1 MKRAFTLLRNRQG
14 LALALLMFCTTLA
27 YCVTRAIKEMVL
39 LSQLGAAYLPV
50 VNFFIVLPISV
61 ALGSWYVTCQ
71 HRFCTKSAYH
81 FVSLGLFSY
90 MFIYTFILAPNTFQ
104 IGILTQPLLDL
115 DIFKSPSMT
124 PFVSVLN
131 AWPAV
136 LYYASCELWGNFTLM
151 VMFWQLANEIYTT
164 DEAKELYPWFVTV
177 SSVAM
182 TSSFCLLKC
191 ISTASSPLIS
201 GLVIIGALSLM
212 MNALV
217 YFGCNANI
225 TPKASSSK
233 KIAWTTML
241 ALCIRS
247 KEILYLAS
255 SVVLFYT
262 LSNVLEVTLK
272 EQVVKSLT
280 NPVEYL
286 TFMQDNLFYQGGAL
300 LLMSLIR
307 LTLLPS
313 LSWTI
318 TAAITPVFC
327 IVFVNY
333 YLLSLAGI
341 LPSIPLHGLQHYGIY
356 FGLFSIITLKTM
368 KYAFF
373 DVAKEMFYIPMDA
386 SQRTQG
392 KTVVDGMGARI
403 GKSGYGVVQLIL
415 FYLTGHDQMM
425 QLLPSIILMIAI
437 LSCCWIWVA
446 FRLDKLYQA
455 NEEAIEDLPVPQQV

>member
-1 MKRAFTLLRNRQG
+1 MKKAITLFSNRQS

-27 YCVTRAIKEMVL
+27 YCVTRAMKEMVL
-39 LSQLGAAYLPV
+39 LAQLGAAYLPV
-50 VNFFIVLPISV
+50 VNFFIVLPVSV

-81 FVSLGLFSY
+81 FVSLGLFAY
-90 MFIYTFILAPNTFQ
+90 MFIYTSILAPNSAYVSLF
-104 IGILTQPLLDL
+104 TQSLLDL
-115 DIFKSPSMT
+115 SIFQSTSMT
-124 PFVSVLN
+124 PLVSVLK

-164 DEAKELYPWFVTV
+164 DEAQELYPWFVTV
-177 SSVAM
+177 SSMAM

-191 ISTASSPLIS
+191 ISTASNPLLS
-201 GLVIIGALSLM
+201 GLVIVGFLSLL

-217 YFGCNANI
+217 YFGCS
-225 TPKASSSK
+225 THTTQRASSSK
-233 KIAWTTML
+233 KISWTTML
-241 ALCIRS
+241 TLCLRS

-272 EQVVKSLT
+272 EQVVRSLS

-300 LLMSLIR
+300 LLMSLVR

-313 LSWTI
+313 LSWSI
-318 TAAITPVFC
+318 TAAVTPAFC

-341 LPSIPLHGLQHYGIY
+341 LPFITLQNLQHYGIY

-415 FYLTGHDQMM
+415 FSLTGHDQMM

-455 NEEAIEDLPVPQQV
+455 SEDTTEDIPIPQQA